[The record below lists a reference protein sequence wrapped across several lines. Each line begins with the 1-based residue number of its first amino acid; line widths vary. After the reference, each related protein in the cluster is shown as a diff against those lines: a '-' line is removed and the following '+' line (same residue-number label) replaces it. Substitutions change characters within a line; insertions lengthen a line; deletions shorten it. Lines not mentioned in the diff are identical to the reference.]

1 LILSAGDPHE
11 HVDEGARLMRAAIHT
26 AFGDPTQVLH
36 GGDVPQP
43 APAAGEV
50 RIRTVLTPIHNH
62 DLWTVRGQ
70 YGYKPELPAIGGS
83 EGNGVIEALGEGVEG
98 LKVGQ
103 RVSAASVHG
112 TWAEYF
118 IAPARMVIPMP
129 DSIDDD
135 TAAQLIAMPLSA
147 LMLLEFLQVKQG
159 QWIVQNAANGAVGK
173 ALAMLAKA
181 RGVHCINLV
190 RRDAGVAEMAELG
203 IDHTIST
210 AQSDWMAQ
218 VQAKVGKASIAAAVD
233 SVGGRASSELMTLLG
248 DGGTLVSFGSMTG
261 EPMQL
266 SSGDVIFKQAT
277 VKGFWGSK
285 VSQAMAPDDK
295 RRLVGELLQLA
306 ARGGL
311 SLPVDGVFGLDEV
324 AAAAKASLEPGR
336 NGKVL
341 LRP

>member
-1 LILSAGDPHE
+1 
-11 HVDEGARLMRAAIHT
+11 MRVALHDT
-26 AFGDPTQVLH
+26 FGDPTQVLH
-36 GGDVPQP
+36 GGEQP
-43 APAAGEV
+43 RPEPKAGEV
-50 RIRTVLTPIHNH
+50 RIRTVLAPIHNH

-70 YGYKPELPAIGGS
+70 YGYKPTLPAIGGS
-83 EGNGVIEALGEGVEG
+83 EATGVIDALGEGVDG
-98 LKVGQ
+98 VQVGQ

-118 IAPARMVIPMP
+118 IAPAKMLVPMP
-129 DSIDDD
+129 DSINDE

-147 LMLLEFLQVKQG
+147 LMLLEFLQVERG
-159 QWIVQNAANGAVGK
+159 QWILQNAANGAVGK

-181 RGVHCINLV
+181 RGVHCLNLV
-190 RRDAGVAEMAELG
+190 RRDAGVAEMQALG
-203 IDHTIST
+203 IEHTVST

-218 VQAKVGKASIAAAVD
+218 VQAEVAGGAIVAAVD
-233 SVGGRASSELMTLLG
+233 SVGGRASSELMTLLA

-266 SSGDVIFKQAT
+266 GSGDVIFKQAT

-311 SLPVDGVFGLDEV
+311 SLPVDGVFGLDEA